1 MFVKSCCFLLPVS
14 ISDRRLTDF
23 QEGMVS
29 YAGRHLLEI
38 EQQQQQQ
45 QERGVPPH
53 RVEEKSE
60 TEEEGGEELPESYQF
75 RSVFPSARAGALNQ
89 QPSAE
94 ALAKT
99 SGNIRP
105 FVWSGCG

>member
-1 MFVKSCCFLLPVS
+1 MRSCCFLLPVS
-14 ISDRRLTDF
+14 ISDRRLNDF
-23 QEGMVS
+23 QEEMVS

-75 RSVFPSARAGALNQ
+75 RSVFPSARSGGLNQ
-89 QPSAE
+89 QPS
-94 ALAKT
+94 
-99 SGNIRP
+99 
-105 FVWSGCG
+105 